1 MLARLAVFLIVSG
14 WFMAQVPSVSERR
27 VALVSERRLALVIG
41 NSAYGSGRVLK
52 NPGNDA
58 RALAQRLSE
67 LKFEVLLRLD
77 ANQQEMDE
85 AIRSFTEKLGPGA
98 EGIFFFAGHGIQ
110 VDSTNYLL
118 PIDFDRRGTD
128 EQSVKYSSVPADD
141 VLERMEKTNSRL
153 SLLILDACRDNPFIT
168 RRSRSSAGGL
178 AEMKAAQGTAIM
190 FATDAGKT
198 ADDNPDDQN
207 GIFTKHLL
215 ETLREPGLSI
225 GDIHALVTERV
236 MRATSNK
243 QNPAFTTKIAGIF
256 VPNPGVK
263 TRSPESAET
272 SGDVPVITA
281 LKADS
286 LEIDS
291 TQSVNLHVAA
301 TDPNADPLAYSWSVS
316 GGRIESSG
324 TSAVFTPDRGLA
336 SGQTS
341 TARVTVAARNSRGVE
356 SRKDLLIKIN
366 APAPPAAGSLVG
378 SVRSLGNFLDVQLES
393 RTPGPAASFGTVE
406 IKLER
411 IERVWQIIRVD
422 GALPGTQVQLAAAIP
437 NCGNCTLKV
446 AEYPNPGNTFLR
458 TRLQVQPDNSMKAF
472 TISLSWQAQQSKK
485 KGK

>member
-1 MLARLAVFLIVSG
+1 MLARVAVLLIVSG
-14 WFMAQVPSVSERR
+14 WLMAQAPSGSERR
-27 VALVSERRLALVIG
+27 VALVIG
-41 NSAYGSGRVLK
+41 NSAYRSGRVLK

-67 LKFEVLLRLD
+67 LNFDVLLKLD

-85 AIRSFTEKLGPGA
+85 AIRYFTERLGPGA
-98 EGIFFFAGHGIQ
+98 AGIFFFAGHGIQ

-141 VLERMEKTNSRL
+141 ILERMEKSKSRL

-178 AEMKAAQGTAIM
+178 AEMKAAQGTAVM

-198 ADDNPDDQN
+198 ADDNPNDQN

-215 ETLREPGLSI
+215 ETLQEPGLSVGEI
-225 GDIHALVTERV
+225 QEVVADKV
-236 MRATSNK
+236 MKATNNT
-243 QNPAFTTKIAGIF
+243 QNPAYTTKIAGRFII
-256 VPNPGVK
+256 NPGAR
-263 TRSPESAET
+263 TTNAPSAVPTTEA
-272 SGDVPVITA
+272 PVITE

-291 TQSVNLHVAA
+291 TQSVNLRVAA
-301 TDPNADPLAYSWSVS
+301 TDPNADPLTYSWSVS

-336 SGQTS
+336 PGQS
-341 TARVTVAARNSRGVE
+341 AAAKVTVAARNSRGVE
-356 SRKDLLIKIN
+356 SRRDLLIRIN
-366 APAPPAAGSLVG
+366 APAPPAPGTLVG
-378 SVRSLGNFLDVQLES
+378 SVRSLGAFLDVQLES
-393 RTPGPAASFGTVE
+393 RSPGPAAPSGTVE
-406 IKLER
+406 IRLER
-411 IERVWQIIRVD
+411 VERVWQIIRVD
-422 GALPGTQVQLAAAIP
+422 GALPGTQVQLAAATP
-437 NCGNCTLKV
+437 NCGNCPLKV
-446 AEYPNPGNTFLR
+446 AEYPNSGNTFLR
-458 TRLQVQPDNSMKAF
+458 TRLQVRPDNSMKAF